1 MVKNPKGGK
10 SVKKQIG
17 CILLA
22 TLFLCTGCG
31 SGKGLK
37 LGFRNRG
44 HRSEPICAVKSSKT
58 TFDIDDVTLNFYFSV
73 GDGFKLSDKN
83 YTFISIA
90 LYFCDSQFNAI
101 PEYMEIIEDYRQ
113 LEEHYFIREIP
124 ADEYIAEDYDITI
137 GRLLDDKFKHCE
149 THTVPKEVM
158 TDEKGSFSFR
168 VAIIN
173 YSQKDK
179 GYCLTDNGYIEID
192 YEYIDERRVRLS

>member
-44 HRSEPICAVKSSKT
+44 HLPDLICAVKSNKT
-58 TFDIDDVTLNFYFSV
+58 TFDIDDVTLNFYFST
-73 GDGFKLSDKN
+73 SSTRYEEEN

-90 LYFCDSQFNAI
+90 LYFCDSQFNSI
-101 PEYMEIIEDYRQ
+101 PEYMEIIEDYRE
-113 LEEHYFIREIP
+113 LEGHYFIREIS
-124 ADEYIAEDYDITI
+124 ADEYVAEDYDITI

-149 THTVPKEVM
+149 THTVPREIMAK
-158 TDEKGSFSFR
+158 DKGSFCFR
-168 VAIIN
+168 VAVIN
-173 YSQKDK
+173 SPKKDG
-179 GYCLTDNGYIEID
+179 GYCLTGSGYIEID